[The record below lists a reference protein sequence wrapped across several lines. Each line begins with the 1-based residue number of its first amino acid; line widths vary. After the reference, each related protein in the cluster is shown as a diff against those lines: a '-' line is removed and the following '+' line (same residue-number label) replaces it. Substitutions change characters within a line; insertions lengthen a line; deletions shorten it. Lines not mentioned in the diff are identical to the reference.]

1 MSQETLIHQIAA
13 WHTAREHGKIREA
26 VLALPEDERTDE
38 LVCLLARALSNMDDY
53 TGALSWLDGIRDGC
67 AENPY
72 YCFRRGFA
80 LYCLH
85 REDEALPWFQK
96 AREKGLED
104 IDETPGTYYPKS
116 VSKWL
121 ERAER
126 RAPQRVEKNAFEE
139 ERRRNRNKEPLDTVL
154 LDVALE
160 GLWDDCDYSLKE
172 YVGRVPA
179 DADFDVIEAE
189 LGVKLPASYKA
200 LMRRHNG
207 GLVIRNTFEN
217 PLQRDWTPNT
227 FEINGL
233 YGVDRDKPYSLC
245 GKAGSKFWISEWGYP
260 DIGVAIC
267 DCPSGGHDMIFLDY
281 SDCGPEGEP
290 CIVHIDQESDY
301 EITYLADDFASFV
314 RGLTQRTDE
323 EDEE

>member
-1 MSQETLIHQIAA
+1 
-13 WHTAREHGKIREA
+13 
-26 VLALPEDERTDE
+26 
-38 LVCLLARALSNMDDY
+38 
-53 TGALSWLDGIRDGC
+53 
-67 AENPY
+67 
-72 YCFRRGFA
+72 

-116 VSKWL
+116 VSKGL

-126 RAPQRVEKNAFEE
+126 RAPRRVEKNDFEWSC
-139 ERRRNRNKEPLDTVL
+139 RRTRNKEPLNTVL
-154 LDVALE
+154 SDAELE
-160 GLWDDCDYSLKE
+160 GLWHDSAYSLKE

-179 DADFDVIEAE
+179 NADFADVEAE
-189 LGVKLPASYKA
+189 LGYILPASYKA
-200 LMRRHNG
+200 LMKIHNG
-207 GLVIRNTFEN
+207 GMLALKSFAN
-217 PLQRDWTPNT
+217 PLQRDWTPRY
-227 FEINGL
+227 FGINGIL
-233 YGVDRDKPYSLC
+233 GVDRDKSNSLC
-245 GKAGSKFWISEWGYP
+245 GETGSRFWIDEWGYP

-281 SDCGPEGEP
+281 SDCGRSGEP
-290 CIVHIDQESDY
+290 CVVHIDQESDY